1 MERDIWSGEKANV
14 RTIAR
19 RIGRNAER
27 VSRSA
32 APECRYFAGFT
43 LLELMIV
50 IAIIII
56 LLGLAAGRYERSVL
70 VAKEAKLKHD
80 LQVMREAIEQYT
92 LDKQA
97 APQSLE
103 DLVDPQHPYLR
114 EIPTDPMTHAKD
126 WQPKFEDVM
135 LSPDQVS
142 AGITDV
148 HSNSN
153 QTSPID
159 GSAYNTW

>member
-1 MERDIWSGEKANV
+1 MCLMCIPNPRPRLSMERDIWSGEKANV

-32 APECRYFAGFT
+32 APECRRFAGFT

-70 VAKEAKLKHD
+70 VAKEARSEEHTSE
-80 LQVMREAIEQYT
+80 LQS
-92 LDKQA
+92 
-97 APQSLE
+97 QSN
-103 DLVDPQHPYLR
+103 LVCR
-114 EIPTDPMTHAKD
+114 
-126 WQPKFEDVM
+126 
-135 LSPDQVS
+135 
-142 AGITDV
+142 
-148 HSNSN
+148 
-153 QTSPID
+153 
-159 GSAYNTW
+159 